1 MTTTANQYRP
11 NRFADFIGQG
21 NEEGGEVDL
30 IKKIIQHNSHELANF
45 LILSGPSGSSKST
58 LARLYAQATLCHN
71 REEEEYEA
79 CGYCDIC
86 TGKSEANIY
95 AYTITSSPE
104 AREPL
109 KKLVDAS
116 WNLPLNFGVR
126 ADQYRQFII
135 IDELQNATPELIC
148 TLLTPLEHCP
158 KTTTWIFNTM
168 DLEKLHRRD
177 PITYE
182 AITSR
187 AMVLKLKAFTNDEVA
202 AQLVKCADF
211 DEDTSYAIAA
221 FSNGNMREAWSLATK
236 LNLTDP
242 DKAYSDF
249 TSEEVYNLFGGG
261 ANKESRLEMWRALYN
276 GNLKEVLKTFNNWI
290 YKGATETLISSLLIE
305 DLLESLTSESL
316 NTLELITQLAKWANS
331 ATPYPLS
338 YVFLSSVGKELVKLD
353 PVVPQ
358 LRLVETKKVTGLDL
372 IKQASKALGIKVKP
386 YKPHFFTLSL
396 KELLSY
402 YVIPNH

>member
-21 NEEGGEVDL
+21 NGEGGEVDL
-30 IKKIIQHNSHELANF
+30 IKKLIQHNSHELANF
-45 LILSGPSGSSKST
+45 LILTGPSGSSKST

-71 REEEEYEA
+71 REEGDYEA

-86 TGKSEANIY
+86 TGKSESNIY

-116 WNLPLNFGVR
+116 YGMPINFGVR
-126 ADQYRQFII
+126 ADQFRQFII

-187 AMVLKLKAFTNDEVA
+187 AMVIKLKAFTEDEVA
-202 AQLVKCADF
+202 AQLIRCADF
-211 DEDTSYAIAA
+211 DEDTAYAIAA
-221 FSNGNMREAWSLATK
+221 FSHGNMREAWSLSTK
-236 LNLTDP
+236 LNLTNP
-242 DKAYSDF
+242 DKPYSKF

-261 ANKESRLEMWRALYN
+261 ANEESRLEMWRALYN
-276 GNLKEVLKTFNNWI
+276 GNLKEVLKIFNNWI
-290 YKGATETLISSLLIE
+290 YKGAPETLLSKLLIE
-305 DLLESLTSESL
+305 DLLESLTLESKPA
-316 NTLELITQLAKWANS
+316 LELITQLAKWSNS
-331 ATPYPLS
+331 ATPFPLS
-338 YVFLSSVGKELVKLD
+338 YVFLPFGGQELVRLD

-372 IKQASKALGIKVKP
+372 IKQASEALGIELKP
-386 YKPHFFTLSL
+386 PFFTLSIT
-396 KELLSY
+396 ELLRHY
-402 YVIPNH
+402 AVLDH